1 MEDNHPRNIDPRPKR
16 RRSKDNPYTI
26 FTTGAGT
33 HQVRYFVSF
42 HDSEGK
48 YRRLELSYAEYETF
62 NRFELDDLSYLNE
75 IDRHYGD
82 KSDMDDITPD
92 ITSQTAMS
100 HLENERL
107 HAALQILTETQ
118 RRRVVLYY
126 YCGYTYKQIAELE
139 GCTKMPI
146 KRSIEDALRKL
157 KEFLQ

>member
-1 MEDNHPRNIDPRPKR
+1 M
-16 RRSKDNPYTI
+16 
-26 FTTGAGT
+26 
-33 HQVRYFVSF
+33 
-42 HDSEGK
+42 
-48 YRRLELSYAEYETF
+48 ELSYAEYETF

-75 IDRHYGD
+75 LDRHYGD
-82 KSDMDDITPD
+82 KSDIDDITPD
-92 ITSQTAMS
+92 ITSQTAIS

-126 YCGYTYKQIAELE
+126 YYGYTYKQIAELE
-139 GCTKMPI
+139 ECTKMPI